1 VNFEASA
8 FRTDGSCPLSTPKPL
23 TEIDP
28 LRTLSWRSW
37 AITFPAMKAVT
48 PTFIVSGLLLWG
60 AAFALNYS
68 KGAAAVLFGGA
79 IICFVI
85 YARSQKR

>member
-1 VNFEASA
+1 M
-8 FRTDGSCPLSTPKPL
+8 

>member
-1 VNFEASA
+1 
-8 FRTDGSCPLSTPKPL
+8 
-23 TEIDP
+23 
-28 LRTLSWRSW
+28 
-37 AITFPAMKAVT
+37 MKAVT
-48 PTFIVSGLLLWG
+48 PIFIASGLLLWG